1 MKLNLVNKGGGG
13 KVKRSIKHKTYYKFG
28 KRNKKVNKT
37 KIDLEQIKKK
47 KNAIE
52 NHQLQKKR
60 GRGEMKMTFVK
71 ILNEQ

>member
-13 KVKRSIKHKTYYKFG
+13 KVKRSIKHKTYYEFG

-47 KNAIE
+47 KKRDRKPSIT
-52 NHQLQKKR
+52 KKK
-60 GRGEMKMTFVK
+60 GEGEK
-71 ILNEQ
+71 